1 MADMTT
7 HLMLDDV
14 NLTILGAHAGPADA
28 LAGYVNGTWANWN
41 ELVATYKS
49 SGKHLLS
56 IDVRND
62 PAAGAQ
68 ILDIESGDAA
78 IGDAPG
84 WYARTKSAGEAAKD
98 DRYYPKLYTSA
109 GNVQALI
116 NAMTQ
121 AGVARHEYLIWSA
134 HYTEHPHICSPSAC
148 GYPQADATQWT
159 STYMGVSL
167 DASLVYGYFFAG
179 SPEPPAPPPPPKPA
193 FPVPGA
199 FKVAP
204 VTFELTW
211 DAVPNAEAYHVEV
224 ADAAGKVLF
233 DVSPTTNSA
242 TFGPVPASTEYQA
255 RIATHATATVEAS
268 HWSPF
273 IKFTV

>member
-14 NLTILGAHAGPADA
+14 NLTILGLHAASAAA
-28 LAGYVNGTWANWN
+28 LAGYVNGTYANWN
-41 ELVATYKS
+41 ELVATYSK
-49 SGKHLLS
+49 SGKFLLS
-56 IDVRND
+56 IDVAND

-68 ILDIESGDAA
+68 CLDIESGDAT

-84 WYARTKSAGEAAKD
+84 WFKVTKAAGDAAKD
-98 DRYYPKLYTSA
+98 LRWLPKLYTSA
-109 GNVQALI
+109 GNVQTLI
-116 NAMTQ
+116 NTMTQ
-121 AGVARHEYLIWSA
+121 AGVGRHEYLIWSA
-134 HYTEHPHICSPSAC
+134 HYTQHPHICSPSAC
-148 GYPQADATQWT
+148 GYPQADGTQWT

-167 DASLVYGYFFAG
+167 DASLVYGYFFAEY
-179 SPEPPAPPPPPKPA
+179 PAPAPPPPMPA
-193 FPVPGA
+193 FPTPAG

-211 DAVPNAEAYHVEV
+211 DAVTGADAYHVQV
-224 ADAAGKVLF
+224 ADASGKVLF

-255 RIATHATATVEAS
+255 RIATHANATHEAS
-268 HWSPF
+268 HWSSF
-273 IKFTV
+273 VKFTV